1 MTVRFGSLA
10 PLTFFVKTSDRSN
23 AEKYAISFSNND
35 KPSIV
40 VGKNTSSGP
49 GQSSFSVKYMPM
61 PMLEQKDHLTTT
73 QQSALREAAVRQIT
87 LESNVSGTKRIF
99 DSHSV
104 DHPLTVGG
112 RLDHNVLSSAS
123 LRGKHANE
131 TYIEAAVLWE
141 RMRSAQEE
149 QFQLIG

>member
-40 VGKNTSSGP
+40 VGKNTSSGA
-49 GQSSFSVKYMPM
+49 GKSSFSVKYMPM
-61 PMLEQKDHLTTT
+61 PILVQKDDLTVR
-73 QQSALREAAVRQIT
+73 QRDLLGAAKVRQIT
-87 LESNVSGTKRIF
+87 LESNDSGTKQIF
-99 DSHSV
+99 DSIFV
-104 DHPLTVGG
+104 DSPIRVGG
-112 RLDHNVLSSAS
+112 RLDRNDLSSAS
-123 LRGKHANE
+123 LREQGKPE
-131 TYIEAAVLWE
+131 IYIEAAELRE
-141 RMRSAQEE
+141 RMLPARED